1 MIGRMPMESKRQR
14 DTFIFYRSFK
24 ESMSDLSDA
33 DKLIMYEA
41 ITDYSLDM
49 KEPELTGFPKALFS
63 LIRPF
68 LDANTQRWKNGCKGG
83 APKGNKNNR
92 FSKSTTEVQPEVNQ
106 STTEVQANKDKNVN
120 KDKNKD
126 INKES
131 TIVSKKDELSLSS
144 PSEEFIKFNQWLD
157 KHCPFVLKVKTQM
170 TEPEYQKLLAKY
182 TKKEICDVL
191 ESLNN
196 WKDFPKKRTN
206 VYRSTLDELKKK
218 FGER

>member
-1 MIGRMPMESKRQR
+1 MESKKQR

-126 INKES
+126 INKEN

>member
-1 MIGRMPMESKRQR
+1 MESKRQR

-33 DKLIMYEA
+33 DTLIMYEA

>member
-1 MIGRMPMESKRQR
+1 MN
-14 DTFIFYRSFK
+14 
-24 ESMSDLSDA
+24 DLSDT

-126 INKES
+126 INKEN

-144 PSEEFIKFNQWLD
+144 PSEEFIKFNQWLE

-182 TKKEICDVL
+182 TKKEISDVL

>member
-1 MIGRMPMESKRQR
+1 MTSTPS
-14 DTFIFYRSFK
+14 
-24 ESMSDLSDA
+24 
-33 DKLIMYEA
+33 
-41 ITDYSLDM
+41 
-49 KEPELTGFPKALFS
+49 
-63 LIRPF
+63 
-68 LDANTQRWKNGCKGG
+68 

-92 FSKSTTEVQPEVNQ
+92 FSKSTTEVQPKYNQ

-126 INKES
+126 INKEN

-157 KHCPFVLKVKTQM
+157 DHCPFVLKVKTQM

-182 TKKEICDVL
+182 TKKEISDVL

>member
-1 MIGRMPMESKRQR
+1 MESEKQR

-68 LDANTQRWKNGCKGG
+68 LDANIQRWENGCKGG

-92 FSKSTTEVQPEVNQ
+92 FSKSTTEVQPKYNQ

>member
-1 MIGRMPMESKRQR
+1 MESKRQR

-218 FGER
+218 FRER

>member
-1 MIGRMPMESKRQR
+1 MESKRQR

-218 FGER
+218 FGEQ

>member
-1 MIGRMPMESKRQR
+1 MESKKQR

-126 INKES
+126 INKEN

-157 KHCPFVLKVKTQM
+157 EHCPFVLKVKTQM

-182 TKKEICDVL
+182 TKKEISDVL

>member
-1 MIGRMPMESKRQR
+1 MESKRQR

-157 KHCPFVLKVKTQM
+157 DHCPFVLKVKTQM
-170 TEPEYQKLLAKY
+170 TEPEYQKLLIKY

>member
-1 MIGRMPMESKRQR
+1 MESEKQR

-92 FSKSTTEVQPEVNQ
+92 FSKSTTEVQPKYNQ

>member
-1 MIGRMPMESKRQR
+1 MESKRQR

-24 ESMSDLSDA
+24 ESMSDLSDT

-182 TKKEICDVL
+182 IKKEICDVL

>member
-1 MIGRMPMESKRQR
+1 MESKRQR

-106 STTEVQANKDKNVN
+106 STTEVQADKNVN

>member
-1 MIGRMPMESKRQR
+1 MESKKQR

-106 STTEVQANKDKNVN
+106 STTEVQANKNKNVN

-126 INKES
+126 INKEN

-182 TKKEICDVL
+182 TKKEISDVL

>member
-1 MIGRMPMESKRQR
+1 MESKRQR

-68 LDANTQRWKNGCKGG
+68 FDANTQRWKNGCKGG

>member
-1 MIGRMPMESKRQR
+1 MGENRQR

-24 ESMSDLSDA
+24 ESMTDLSDA

-83 APKGNKNNR
+83 APSESLKGNQNARKRTKNEPD
-92 FSKSTTEVQPEVNQ
+92 SNQ
-106 STTEVQANKDKNVN
+106 KRTKNKANKN

-126 INKES
+126 KNIDKEK
-131 TIVSKKDELSLSS
+131 IVKEKNISLSDRTEKFK
-144 PSEEFIKFNQWLD
+144 EELT
-157 KHCPFVLKVKTQM
+157 PFVEKYGKDMIFAFFDYWSEPNTPGTKMRYEMQKTWN
-170 TEPEYQKLLAKY
+170 LAGRLR
-182 TKKEICDVL
+182 TWERRSN
-191 ESLNN
+191 E
-196 WKDFPKKRTN
+196 KR
-206 VYRSTLDELKKK
+206 
-218 FGER
+218 

>member
-1 MIGRMPMESKRQR
+1 MESKRQR

-24 ESMSDLSDA
+24 ESMSDLSDT

-126 INKES
+126 INKEN

>member
-1 MIGRMPMESKRQR
+1 MESKRQR

-33 DKLIMYEA
+33 DKSIMYEA

>member
-1 MIGRMPMESKRQR
+1 MESKRQR

-126 INKES
+126 INKAS